1 MNSKTSISNRKRPAT
16 LPLQVL
22 FTLCGL
28 ILSSTFVFAQTF
40 PPPTSCTSKDLRL
53 VSASLAGATPCFT
66 CTPGTT
72 VTRGLNLAIN
82 NKTGSTRTAF
92 AYWGTLEIY
101 NANGTLASSSPIS
114 GCVGPVPK
122 NATTTFSNGSLT
134 YVCGQS
140 LKLVNLYLAW
150 TDASPSSTCNV
161 LTSNTATINP
171 KCGTLPELMINAGVD
186 GIITTASAT
195 CTSNGSITVAPF
207 GSVGPYSVRIGAT
220 VFNNVTTSV
229 TFNNLPEGTYSVIV
243 TDANNCSA
251 TRTTTIGPPTN
262 QPPAPVSGGDQT
274 QCELSPVQTLTA
286 TATTVSGAT
295 VAWYDAASGGNL
307 VANPTRNSV
316 GSTTYYAQ
324 ANLGTCTSATRTPV
338 ILTIEPTPANPVS
351 GGNQTECEQSPIQT
365 LTATATGSNIA
376 WFSASSGGSSIANP
390 TLNNV
395 GSLTYFAEASIGVCK
410 SASRTPVSLTINPTP
425 ANPVSGGNQTQCEQ
439 SPVQTLTASAT
450 GSNIAWFSTVS
461 GGSPVAT
468 PSLSSVGTLTYYA
481 EASLGACKSF
491 GRTSV
496 TLTIEPTPANPVS
509 GGNQSEC
516 EQSPLQTLTATAT
529 GSNIAWFSTVSGGSP
544 VVNPTLSNV
553 GTITYYAEASIG
565 VCKSASRTAVSLTI
579 NPTPSNP
586 VSGGNQTQCAQ
597 APVQTLTATATGS
610 NIAWFSAA
618 SGGSPVA
625 SPTLNSVG
633 TVTYYAEASI
643 GTCKSFGRTA
653 VTLTIN
659 PNPAAPQIC
668 IVEPSLC
675 GPATG
680 SITFLSPTGAGTLY
694 SINNG
699 VSYQSSPF
707 FLNLAAG
714 SVNGIMVKDVNG
726 CESPAV
732 VCNASNC
739 GSTPPPVPEDANAQD
754 QPLDQSNNRTL
765 NNSPKEIAL
774 NVFPNPFT
782 DKVRFVAD
790 VPQEG
795 SAILEVYDMLGK
807 KVSTVYTG
815 KVVAGVTTFE
825 MNMPYQQYA
834 NYIYR
839 FVVDG
844 KQVTGKL
851 IQSKP

>member
-1 MNSKTSISNRKRPAT
+1 M
-16 LPLQVL
+16 L
-22 FTLCGL
+22 FSAL
-28 ILSSTFVFAQTF
+28 VEAQTF
-40 PPPTSCTSKDLRL
+40 PPPSSCTSKDLRL
-53 VSASLAGATPCFT
+53 VSASLADNGTCFT

-72 VTRGLNLAIN
+72 VTRGLRLAIN

-101 NANGTLASSSPIS
+101 HANGTLASATPIS

-122 NATTTFSNGSLT
+122 NATTTFSSDSLT

-150 TDASPSSTCNV
+150 TDASPSSTCSV

-171 KCGTLPELMINAGVD
+171 KCGTLPELRINAGVD
-186 GIITTASAT
+186 GTITTANAT
-195 CTSNGSITVAPF
+195 CTSNGSITVAPY
-207 GSVGPYSVRIGAT
+207 GSVGPYSVRVGAT
-220 VFNNVTTSV
+220 VFNNVNTSV

-251 TRTTTIGPPTN
+251 TRTATIGPPTN

-286 TATTVSGAT
+286 TATAVSGAT
-295 VAWYDAASGGNL
+295 VVWYDAASGGNL
-307 VANPTRNSV
+307 IANPTLNSV
-316 GSTTYYAQ
+316 GSVTYYAQ

-338 ILTIEPTPANPVS
+338 ILTIEPTPTNPVS

-376 WFSASSGGSSIANP
+376 WYSAPSGGSLVVNP
-390 TLNNV
+390 ILNNV
-395 GSLTYFAEASIGVCK
+395 G
-410 SASRTPVSLTINPTP
+410 
-425 ANPVSGGNQTQCEQ
+425 
-439 SPVQTLTASAT
+439 
-450 GSNIAWFSTVS
+450 TV
-461 GGSPVAT
+461 
-468 PSLSSVGTLTYYA
+468 
-481 EASLGACKSF
+481 
-491 GRTSV
+491 
-496 TLTIEPTPANPVS
+496 
-509 GGNQSEC
+509 
-516 EQSPLQTLTATAT
+516 
-529 GSNIAWFSTVSGGSP
+529 
-544 VVNPTLSNV
+544 
-553 GTITYYAEASIG
+553 TYYAEASIG
-565 VCKSASRTAVSLTI
+565 VCKSASRTAVTLTI

-633 TVTYYAEASI
+633 SATYYAESSI
-643 GTCKSFGRTA
+643 GTCKSFGRTP

-659 PNPAAPQIC
+659 ANPSAPQIC

-732 VCNASNC
+732 ICNASNC
-739 GSTPPPVPEDANAQD
+739 GSTPPPVPEDAKAQD
-754 QPLDQSNNRTL
+754 QPLDQSNNRIL

-790 VPQEG
+790 VPLEG

-815 KVVAGVTTFE
+815 KVVAGVNTFE